1 MQNSYS
7 WPTMTYVYAMKNIL
21 LLHNYERSCAHS
33 KKSVFLSIK
42 ITLSLVLRDTSN
54 GIEEQRR
61 SSNSRR
67 SASEG
72 YFHTI
77 RWRSLRRNEKRISKR
92 VLPTCYGRLNFD
104 QFVCNVQL
112 FKIHLVRAF
121 AALNTQSRPGRKWS
135 PVRREIIPKFRL
147 SFRRKKTSRC
157 KIGLSLLPDP
167 VYSCNL
173 WRTRW
178 EKIAWINGNFKD
190 TYRFAYMIL
199 GIRFCVSL

>member
-1 MQNSYS
+1 MN
-7 WPTMTYVYAMKNIL
+7 A
-21 LLHNYERSCAHS
+21 HAHS

-42 ITLSLVLRDTSN
+42 ITLSLVLRETSN

-61 SSNSRR
+61 SSNRVADLLSKVIFILFVGNLY
-67 SASEG
+67 AETKKVFQSE
-72 YFHTI
+72 
-77 RWRSLRRNEKRISKR
+77 S

-104 QFVCNVQL
+104 QFVCNVRL